1 MVSELGSGSFG
12 RVFKARK
19 KLDNKFYAIKQIDL
33 NSMGQREKENALNEI
48 RLLASI
54 HSPYII
60 SYKDSFFDELKKTLC
75 IVMEFAEEG
84 DLQVYC
90 GK

>member
-1 MVSELGSGSFG
+1 MSLLEFEIVSELGSGSFG
-12 RVFKARK
+12 RVFKARRK
-19 KLDNKFYAIKQIDL
+19 VDGHFFAIKQIDIG
-33 NSMGQREKENALNEI
+33 SMGQRERENALNEI

-75 IVMEFAEEG
+75 IVMEFA
-84 DLQVYC
+84 
-90 GK
+90 